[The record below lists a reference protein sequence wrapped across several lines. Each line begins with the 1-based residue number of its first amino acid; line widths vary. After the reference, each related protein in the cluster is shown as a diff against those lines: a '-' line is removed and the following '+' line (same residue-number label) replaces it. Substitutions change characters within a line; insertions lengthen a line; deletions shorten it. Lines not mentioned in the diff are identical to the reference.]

1 MIKNEVVA
9 GNLFDKYGSRNP
21 IVQFM
26 MKNFI
31 SSFKALVSV
40 TGAREI
46 HEIGCGEGHLS
57 IILAEQ
63 KKKVRASDFS
73 KQVILKARENAVK
86 NNVDI
91 EFKISSIYDLTPE
104 KDAAELIV
112 CCECLEHLENP
123 EKALNILSGL
133 ANPYLIISVPRE
145 PLWRLLNM
153 VRFKYVSRLGNT
165 PGHIQ
170 HWSKRSFL
178 KLLSPYFVIVET
190 RTPMPWSMAL
200 CRSTMSRP
208 K

>member
-1 MIKNEVVA
+1 MIEDGVVA
-9 GNLFDKYGSRNP
+9 GNLFDKYGSKNP
-21 IVQFM
+21 IVRFL

-31 SSFKALVSV
+31 GSFEALVSEAGV
-40 TGAREI
+40 QEV
-46 HEIGCGEGHLS
+46 HEIGCGEGQLS
-57 IILAEQ
+57 IILAGQ

-73 KQVILKARENAVK
+73 KQVILKARENAAK

-91 EFKISSIYDLTPE
+91 EFKSSSIYDLTPE
-104 KDAAELIV
+104 NDAAELIV
-112 CCECLEHLENP
+112 CCECLEHLEHP
-123 EKALNILSGL
+123 EKALDILSGL

-153 VRFKYVSRLGNT
+153 IRLKYVSSLGNT

-178 KLLSPYFVIVET
+178 KLLSSYFDVVET

-200 CRSTMSRP
+200 CRR
-208 K
+208 KKGA